1 MTTLHHRR
9 EAERGQQ
16 WEPTTPVPV
25 IQAQASPQAPPA
37 HSNVRNLR
45 PIPPTVQLM
54 PGVVL
59 YDHEAD
65 PDDVPVL
72 PDLVALA
79 LSVLLRSVDV
89 PGSVSRPHTC
99 EASAIVRG
107 HFRVGADDAPA
118 HGYPRPVTA

>member
-1 MTTLHHRR
+1 MNRPAFARAAL
-9 EAERGQQ
+9 
-16 WEPTTPVPV
+16 P
-25 IQAQASPQAPPA
+25 AS
-37 HSNVRNLR
+37 VRNLR
-45 PIPPTVQLM
+45 PIPPTIELM
-54 PGVVL
+54 PGVAL

-107 HFRVGADDAPA
+107 HFRVGTDDAPA

>member
-1 MTTLHHRR
+1 MNARR
-9 EAERGQQ
+9 PLPSA
-16 WEPTTPVPV
+16 
-25 IQAQASPQAPPA
+25 
-37 HSNVRNLR
+37 VRNLR
-45 PIPPTVQLM
+45 PTRTARFELM

-65 PDDVPVL
+65 PDVPVL
-72 PDLVALA
+72 PDVIKRAVK
-79 LSVLLRSVDV
+79 VLLDAVDV

>member
-1 MTTLHHRR
+1 MNRR
-9 EAERGQQ
+9 
-16 WEPTTPVPV
+16 PLPCV
-25 IQAQASPQAPPA
+25 
-37 HSNVRNLR
+37 VRNLR

-65 PDDVPVL
+65 PDVPVL
-72 PDLVALA
+72 PDVIKRAVK
-79 LSVLLRSVDV
+79 VLLDAVDV

-99 EASAIVRG
+99 EASAIMRG
-107 HFRVGADDAPA
+107 HFRVGADDAPV

>member
-1 MTTLHHRR
+1 MTRR
-9 EAERGQQ
+9 
-16 WEPTTPVPV
+16 PLPCV
-25 IQAQASPQAPPA
+25 
-37 HSNVRNLR
+37 VRNLR

-65 PDDVPVL
+65 PDVPVL
-72 PDLVALA
+72 PDVIKRAVK
-79 LSVLLRSVDV
+79 VLLDAVDV

>member
-1 MTTLHHRR
+1 MNARR
-9 EAERGQQ
+9 PLPSA
-16 WEPTTPVPV
+16 
-25 IQAQASPQAPPA
+25 
-37 HSNVRNLR
+37 VRNLR
-45 PIPPTVQLM
+45 PTRTARFELM

-65 PDDVPVL
+65 PDVPTL
-72 PDLVALA
+72 PAVVALA

-107 HFRVGADDAPA
+107 HFRVGADDAPV

>member
-1 MTTLHHRR
+1 MNRR
-9 EAERGQQ
+9 PLPSA
-16 WEPTTPVPV
+16 
-25 IQAQASPQAPPA
+25 
-37 HSNVRNLR
+37 VRNLR
-45 PIPPTVQLM
+45 PTRTARFELM

-65 PDDVPVL
+65 PDLPVL

-107 HFRVGADDAPA
+107 HFRVGADDCNAQ
-118 HGYPRPVTA
+118 GMPRPVTA

>member
-45 PIPPTVQLM
+45 PIPPTIELM
-54 PGVVL
+54 PGVTL

-72 PDLVALA
+72 P
-79 LSVLLRSVDV
+79 SVDV

-107 HFRVGADDAPA
+107 HFRVGADDAPV

>member
-1 MTTLHHRR
+1 MNRR
-9 EAERGQQ
+9 
-16 WEPTTPVPV
+16 PLPCV
-25 IQAQASPQAPPA
+25 
-37 HSNVRNLR
+37 VRNLR
-45 PIPPTVQLM
+45 PIPPTIELM

-79 LSVLLRSVDV
+79 MSVLLRSVDV

>member
-1 MTTLHHRR
+1 MTRR
-9 EAERGQQ
+9 
-16 WEPTTPVPV
+16 PLPCV
-25 IQAQASPQAPPA
+25 
-37 HSNVRNLR
+37 VRNLR

-65 PDDVPVL
+65 PDVPVP
-72 PDLVALA
+72 PDVIKRAVK
-79 LSVLLRSVDV
+79 VLLDAVDV

-107 HFRVGADDAPA
+107 HFRVGADDAPV

>member
-1 MTTLHHRR
+1 MNARR
-9 EAERGQQ
+9 PLPSA
-16 WEPTTPVPV
+16 
-25 IQAQASPQAPPA
+25 
-37 HSNVRNLR
+37 VRNLR
-45 PIPPTVQLM
+45 PTRTARFELM

-65 PDDVPVL
+65 PDLPVL

-79 LSVLLRSVDV
+79 MSVLLRSVDV

-107 HFRVGADDAPA
+107 HFRVGADDCNAQ
-118 HGYPRPVTA
+118 GMPRPVTA

>member
-1 MTTLHHRR
+1 MNRR
-9 EAERGQQ
+9 PLPSA
-16 WEPTTPVPV
+16 
-25 IQAQASPQAPPA
+25 
-37 HSNVRNLR
+37 VRNLR
-45 PIPPTVQLM
+45 PTRTARFELM

-89 PGSVSRPHTC
+89 PGSVSRPGDSGRSLGPGCTPGPG
-99 EASAIVRG
+99 RG
-107 HFRVGADDAPA
+107 
-118 HGYPRPVTA
+118 PRAGSDRRMI

>member
-1 MTTLHHRR
+1 MNARR
-9 EAERGQQ
+9 PLPSA
-16 WEPTTPVPV
+16 
-25 IQAQASPQAPPA
+25 
-37 HSNVRNLR
+37 VRNLR
-45 PIPPTVQLM
+45 PTRTARFELM

-65 PDDVPVL
+65 PDLPVL

-107 HFRVGADDAPA
+107 HFRVGADDAP
-118 HGYPRPVTA
+118 HDGYPRPVTA

>member
-1 MTTLHHRR
+1 MNRR
-9 EAERGQQ
+9 
-16 WEPTTPVPV
+16 PLPCV
-25 IQAQASPQAPPA
+25 
-37 HSNVRNLR
+37 VRNLR

-79 LSVLLRSVDV
+79 LSVN
-89 PGSVSRPHTC
+89 GWF
-99 EASAIVRG
+99 G
-107 HFRVGADDAPA
+107 DDCGCDENPCPLTLPA
-118 HGYPRPVTA
+118 VTAHPRPVTA

>member
-1 MTTLHHRR
+1 MNARR
-9 EAERGQQ
+9 PLPSA
-16 WEPTTPVPV
+16 
-25 IQAQASPQAPPA
+25 
-37 HSNVRNLR
+37 VRNLR
-45 PIPPTVQLM
+45 PTRTARFELM

-65 PDDVPVL
+65 PDLPVL

-107 HFRVGADDAPA
+107 HFRVGADDCNAQ
-118 HGYPRPVTA
+118 GMPRPVTA

>member
-1 MTTLHHRR
+1 MNRR
-9 EAERGQQ
+9 
-16 WEPTTPVPV
+16 PLPCV
-25 IQAQASPQAPPA
+25 
-37 HSNVRNLR
+37 VRNLR

-65 PDDVPVL
+65 PDVPVL
-72 PDLVALA
+72 PDVIKRAVK
-79 LSVLLRSVDV
+79 VLLDAVDV

-107 HFRVGADDAPA
+107 HFRVGADDAPV

>member
-1 MTTLHHRR
+1 MNRRPLH
-9 EAERGQQ
+9 
-16 WEPTTPVPV
+16 
-25 IQAQASPQAPPA
+25 APPSA
-37 HSNVRNLR
+37 VRNLR
-45 PIPPTVQLM
+45 PIPPTIELM
-54 PGVVL
+54 PGVTL

-89 PGSVSRPHTC
+89 PGSVSRPHVC

-107 HFRVGADDAPA
+107 HFRVGADDCNPQ
-118 HGYPRPVTA
+118 GMPRPVTA

>member
-1 MTTLHHRR
+1 MNARR
-9 EAERGQQ
+9 PLPSA
-16 WEPTTPVPV
+16 
-25 IQAQASPQAPPA
+25 
-37 HSNVRNLR
+37 VRNLR
-45 PIPPTVQLM
+45 PTRTARFELM

-107 HFRVGADDAPA
+107 HFRVGADDAPV

>member
-1 MTTLHHRR
+1 MG
-9 EAERGQQ
+9 EAVRSRMIILDAGGQGNGK
-16 WEPTTPVPV
+16 T
-25 IQAQASPQAPPA
+25 AL
-37 HSNVRNLR
+37 LR
-45 PIPPTVQLM
+45 AAA
-54 PGVVL
+54 
-59 YDHEAD
+59 HEAD

-79 LSVLLRSVDV
+79 MSVLLRSVDV

-107 HFRVGADDAPA
+107 HFRVGADDAPV

>member
-1 MTTLHHRR
+1 MNRR
-9 EAERGQQ
+9 
-16 WEPTTPVPV
+16 PLPCV
-25 IQAQASPQAPPA
+25 
-37 HSNVRNLR
+37 VRNLR

-65 PDDVPVL
+65 PDVPVL
-72 PDLVALA
+72 PDVIKRAVK
-79 LSVLLRSVDV
+79 VLLDAVDV

>member
-1 MTTLHHRR
+1 MNARR
-9 EAERGQQ
+9 PLPSA
-16 WEPTTPVPV
+16 
-25 IQAQASPQAPPA
+25 
-37 HSNVRNLR
+37 VRNLR
-45 PIPPTVQLM
+45 PTRTARFELM

-65 PDDVPVL
+65 PDLPVL

-89 PGSVSRPHTC
+89 PGSVSRPHVC

-107 HFRVGADDAPA
+107 HFRVGADDCNAQ
-118 HGYPRPVTA
+118 GMPRPVTA

>member
-1 MTTLHHRR
+1 MNRR
-9 EAERGQQ
+9 
-16 WEPTTPVPV
+16 PLPCV
-25 IQAQASPQAPPA
+25 
-37 HSNVRNLR
+37 VRNLR
-45 PIPPTVQLM
+45 PIPPTIELM
-54 PGVVL
+54 PGVTL

-89 PGSVSRPHTC
+89 PGSISRLHQC
-99 EASAIVRG
+99 QASAILHK
-107 HFRVGADDAPA
+107 HFRTGVDDAPV

>member
-1 MTTLHHRR
+1 MNARR
-9 EAERGQQ
+9 PLPSA
-16 WEPTTPVPV
+16 
-25 IQAQASPQAPPA
+25 
-37 HSNVRNLR
+37 VRNLR
-45 PIPPTVQLM
+45 PTRTARFELM

-65 PDDVPVL
+65 PDLPVL

-99 EASAIVRG
+99 DKVSTTFVARISAG
-107 HFRVGADDAPA
+107 VGAGA
-118 HGYPRPVTA
+118 

>member
-45 PIPPTVQLM
+45 PIPPTIELM
-54 PGVVL
+54 PGVTL

-79 LSVLLRSVDV
+79 MSVLLSSVGV
-89 PGSVSRPHTC
+89 PGSVSLPHVC

-107 HFRVGADDAPA
+107 HFRVGADD
-118 HGYPRPVTA
+118 

>member
-1 MTTLHHRR
+1 MNARRLH
-9 EAERGQQ
+9 
-16 WEPTTPVPV
+16 
-25 IQAQASPQAPPA
+25 APPSA
-37 HSNVRNLR
+37 VRNLR
-45 PIPPTVQLM
+45 PMPACTSLGHRVSAHSKRCIDCGERDPM

-89 PGSVSRPHTC
+89 PGSVSRPHAC

-107 HFRVGADDAPA
+107 HFRVGADDAPV

>member
-1 MTTLHHRR
+1 MNRR
-9 EAERGQQ
+9 PL
-16 WEPTTPVPV
+16 PT
-25 IQAQASPQAPPA
+25 A
-37 HSNVRNLR
+37 VRNLR
-45 PIPPTVQLM
+45 PYMPTDPYELM
-54 PGVVL
+54 PGVTL

-79 LSVLLRSVDV
+79 MSVLLRSVDV

-107 HFRVGADDAPA
+107 HFRVGADDAPV